1 MSESVQRLRANRPL
15 QGRPCGWCGVPLDF
29 GDPAAVCTACSTAT
43 HAVCWDSKG
52 GCPTADCVNRPLARL
67 EQPAGAAALAEVQG
81 GFAVPAGAP
90 AGAGAPAETL
100 YEPGAGLALEK
111 KQCPHCGFQIPADST
126 LCSYCNMV
134 TTADGIY
141 RGPKTNAP
149 GAVASLVNGIVAFFV
164 YAVGSMILGI
174 LAFFFCGGFGL
185 SAINKANNA
194 KKAIAADPR
203 LGGDGLA
210 SAGRILGILALVLW
224 GMILLIRLADL
235 AS

>member
-15 QGRPCGWCGVPLDF
+15 QGRPCGWCGVLLDF

-52 GCPTADCVNRPLARL
+52 GCPTAECVNRPLARL

-81 GFAVPAGAP
+81 GFAAP
-90 AGAGAPAETL
+90 AAAPAAAGSAAETL
-100 YEPGAGLALEK
+100 YEPGAALPLER
-111 KQCPHCGFQIPADST
+111 KQCPHCGFLIPADST

-134 TTADGIY
+134 PTADGIY

-149 GAVASLVNGIVAFFV
+149 GAVASLVF
-164 YAVGSMILGI
+164 GI
-174 LAFFFCGGFGL
+174 LAFFVCGIIFGL
-185 SAINKANNA
+185 IAIGKANDA

-224 GMILLIRLADL
+224 GVMMLVSLLDIAT
-235 AS
+235 